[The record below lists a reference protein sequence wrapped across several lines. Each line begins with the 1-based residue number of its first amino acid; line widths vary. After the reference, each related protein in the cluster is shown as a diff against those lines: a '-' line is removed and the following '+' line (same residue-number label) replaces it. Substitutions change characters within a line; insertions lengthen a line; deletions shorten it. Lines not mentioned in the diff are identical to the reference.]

1 MLKKGE
7 STSRPIFKTRKSVNV
22 KAKIL
27 DKEECQ
33 FQSQDP
39 GHEERSNKAN
49 KTWKCVNVK
58 ANIQDKDGGC

>member
-7 STSRPIFKTRKSVNV
+7 STSRPIFKTRKGVNV

-39 GHEERSNKAN
+39 GHEERSNKA
-49 KTWKCVNVK
+49 K
-58 ANIQDKDGGC
+58 I